1 MSLPWNSSHRGR
13 ETCRAFA
20 SHSFVTTAVAVIT
33 LICTCLPVEAHNLP
47 VSVHNSGTPEDAHVD
62 IPQPRVDAAEPEIP
76 RLSALFADH
85 VSAIDVQTTYY
96 GDVFGKAHGGVS
108 TKDATRYQGLLDIEL
123 TVDLDALDALQDRI
137 PGRVYLLGQTTHGKG
152 LSHDIVGD
160 SLVLS
165 DIDSGGNI
173 TQVGEFWWEL
183 QFLDENVTVRLGKQ
197 DVNTEFIYID
207 AAEHFVQSSF
217 ELTPSSTL
225 PTFPQQSMAAVVL
238 LQLNS
243 SMQLK
248 LGAWDALA
256 KPGGWGVS
264 GNDTVFL
271 ASEFEY
277 QYAMVDGSLPGTIS
291 IAAGYQTPGEFNDQL
306 VDAIHGYAF
315 QWEQLLLRESCQEA
329 ASSQGLSAF
338 AAYYPRFF
346 GSNRPPNSIGDSASA
361 GMVYKGLVSRRD
373 HDEMGVGVSWAELF
387 QGGSDR
393 EIVYESFYRAEI
405 NTRVSLQPDFQYII
419 SPSGIYPDAIVAG
432 VRFLL
437 EL

>member
-1 MSLPWNSSHRGR
+1 MSLPGNSSHRGR
-13 ETCRAFA
+13 ETGRAFA
-20 SHSFVTTAVAVIT
+20 SYSFVTTAVAVIT
-33 LICTCLPVEAHNLP
+33 VICTCLPIEAHNLP
-47 VSVHNSGTPEDAHVD
+47 VSTDSFGMPEDARDD
-62 IPQPRVDAAEPEIP
+62 IPQPRVDAADSEIP
-76 RLSALFADH
+76 QLSTLFADR

-96 GDVFGKAHGGVS
+96 GDVFGKTHGGAS
-108 TKDATRYQGLLDIEL
+108 TKDAIRYQGLLNIEL
-123 TVDLDALDALQDRI
+123 TVDLDALDALENRI
-137 PGRVYLLGQTTHGKG
+137 PGRVYLLGQTTHGQG

-183 QFLDENVTVRLGKQ
+183 QLLDENVTVRLGKQ

-243 SMQLK
+243 SLQLK

-256 KPGGWGVS
+256 EPGGWGVS
-264 GNDTVFL
+264 GNDTAFL
-271 ASEFEY
+271 ASEVEY
-277 QYAMVDGSLPGTIS
+277 QYALNDGRLPGTIS
-291 IAAGYQTPGEFNDQL
+291 TAAGYQTPGEFNDQP

-315 QWEQLLLRESCQEA
+315 QWEQLLFRESCPDSV
-329 ASSQGLSAF
+329 SSQGLSVF

-346 GSNRPPNSIGDSASA
+346 GSNRPPNSIGNSASA
-361 GMVYKGLVSRRD
+361 GIVYQGLLSRRD
-373 HDEMGVGVSWAELF
+373 DDEMGVGVSWAELF
-387 QGGSDR
+387 QGGSNR
-393 EIVYESFYRAEI
+393 EIVYEIFYRAEI
-405 NTRVSLQPDFQYII
+405 NSRVSLQPDLQYII
-419 SPSGIYPDAIVAG
+419 SPSGIYPDAFVAG